1 MVFENYRKSLIQHCD
16 ASYVHILS
24 GQKLIKNAKNVLFT
38 ALLNRGAANNLCYP
52 PADCQQREIIL
63 LSPALEFYHSAVE
76 FYHPAHGKITINWSI
91 VLFTRNPKMAS
102 DLL

>member
-1 MVFENYRKSLIQHCD
+1 MSHFNFQEKI
-16 ASYVHILS
+16 I
-24 GQKLIKNAKNVLFT
+24 LFT

-76 FYHPAHGKITINWSI
+76 FYHPAHRKITINGLGI
-91 VLFTRNPKMAS
+91 ALAIPEYAEIGRNSAGTIPEQSGIRK
-102 DLL
+102 LLRRNLQGN